1 MNSAGDELHPNWRA
15 LTTLHVPLKRFV
27 RAGAAEQEKGK
38 VNKDLRTID
47 GVSGAEVQ
55 KFYQEILETP
65 ETKRKTTNEDT
76 AKKKKE
82 VKPLQPFDKNRFFR
96 LATSNN
102 VQELCQLCIS
112 SEEQLN
118 SRDVYGWTALM
129 MAACEGAADVVA
141 WLLQLGAS
149 TAATDKSGNTALQL
163 ARRKGHVGIVQL
175 LEAADEPQGEEEE
188 EDAEQ
193 EEATGT
199 AAAVAPFYCRVCQR
213 EYSEST
219 WREHQT
225 STVHQFNMKSLPAH
239 RLNKFSIPA
248 RNRGLQLMLKQ
259 GWDRE
264 HGLGPTQSGRL
275 YPVKT
280 VLRKQRTGLG
290 IQQSP
295 ARVTHFEAFD
305 LNATKYRNRAGGDP
319 ARQPR
324 RTRNDMRREKL
335 QDWRRERRLRSE
347 LS

>member
-1 MNSAGDELHPNWRA
+1 MNCAGDELHPNWRA

-65 ETKRKTTNEDT
+65 ETKRKTINEDT

-102 VQELCQLCIS
+102 VHELCQLCIS

-149 TAATDKSGNTALQL
+149 TVANDKSGNTALQL

-175 LEAADEPQGEEEE
+175 LEAADEPQGEE
-188 EDAEQ
+188 DDEQ
-193 EEATGT
+193 RKETDT
-199 AAAVAPFYCRVCQR
+199 AAGVAPFYCRVCQR

-319 ARQPR
+319 SRQR
-324 RTRNDMRREKL
+324 RTRDDMRREKL